1 MMSSHPAR
9 IERRPFGVMSDGTA
23 VERITLRGAD
33 GFEAAIIPFG
43 AVLQAL
49 KVPDRTGRSDDVV
62 LGHDDF
68 DGYLAARRYFGATIG
83 RYANRIAGAAFM
95 LDGNR
100 IALDANNG
108 ANMLHGGLA
117 GFDRKLWRIDDVSGQ
132 SEPSVTLSC
141 VSADGEGGFPGRLDV
156 RVVYRVSGPTEL
168 SMTFE
173 ATTDR
178 STVVNLT
185 NHSFFNLDGAL
196 SGSDILGH
204 RLSIAA
210 DRYLAIDAA
219 SIPLQEPPR
228 PVDGTPFDFRE
239 TATIGARI
247 RTDHEQLRRGR
258 GYDHNFC
265 LLQDRD
271 LRVAARVESPRS
283 GRVLELSTD
292 QPGLQFYSGNFL
304 DGTAAGKGGRLYRQ
318 SDALCLEPQTWPDT
332 PNRSDFP
339 SARLEPGETYRH
351 RLVYRFMTV
360 AS

>member
-1 MMSSHPAR
+1 MTSSQATR
-9 IERRPFGVMSDGTA
+9 IDRSPFGVMDDGSA

-43 AVLQAL
+43 AALQAL
-49 KVPDRTGRSDDVV
+49 KVSDRAGRIDDVV

-83 RYANRIAGAAFM
+83 RYANRIAGAGFT
-95 LDGNR
+95 LNGSK
-100 IALDANNG
+100 IKLDANDG
-108 ANMLHGGLA
+108 ANTLHGGHA
-117 GFDRKLWRIDDVSGQ
+117 GFDRKLWLIDDVSEQDG
-132 SEPSVTLSC
+132 PSVTLSC
-141 VSADGEGGFPGRLDV
+141 ASTDGEGGFPGRLDV

-168 SMTFE
+168 SITFE
-173 ATTDR
+173 AETDR
-178 STVVNLT
+178 PTVVNLT

-210 DRYLAIDAA
+210 ERYLAIDAA
-219 SIPLQEPPR
+219 SIPLPEPPR
-228 PVDGTPFDFRE
+228 SVEGTPFDFRKPE
-239 TATIGARI
+239 TIGARI

-265 LLQDRD
+265 LATEGG
-271 LRVAARVESPRS
+271 LRLAARVESPRS
-283 GRVLELSTD
+283 GRVMELSTD

-332 PNRSDFP
+332 PNRADFP
-339 SARLEPGETYRH
+339 SARLDPGRRYR
-351 RLVYRFMTV
+351 REIVYRFMTV
-360 AS
+360 